1 MRHCVRCLGSGGI
14 IVVKDN
20 LARSG
25 FLVDKEDSSIMRS
38 DKYYKSLFER
48 AGLELFEQQRQ
59 TGFPKSLFPVKMYA
73 LRPNVGKES

>member
-1 MRHCVRCLGSGGI
+1 MRHCVRCLAPGGI
-14 IVVKDN
+14 ICVKDN

-38 DKYYKSLFER
+38 DKYYKSLFQR
-48 AGLELFEQQRQ
+48 AQLELFEQQRQ

-73 LRPNVGKES
+73 LRPKVDS